1 MFGTAEA
8 TEPGTER
15 PTKGWETTVKT
26 LVMTTDQGGGASMIF
41 WGSYF
46 SFLFLRPHM
55 LETLCGICFSL
66 SDLFHLA

>member
-26 LVMTTDQGGGASMIF
+26 LVMTTDQGRGA
-41 WGSYF
+41 GPTKPRDG
-46 SFLFLRPHM
+46 LL
-55 LETLCGICFSL
+55 SL
-66 SDLFHLA
+66 DINTMATFFHNTNTC